1 MDIGWTGVQERR
13 LGELEA
19 PADELDRRFSSLQD
33 RERSFQSLD
42 KKLVKQH
49 RRRLTEF
56 REIHLRPGLCRLE
69 TRLVE
74 VLGKKGFVQVATPII
89 MSKGHLSKMTITK
102 GHPLFDQIYWLDHN
116 KCLRPML
123 APHLYFMLKDFLRI
137 WDKPIRIFEIGPCF
151 RKESQ
156 GARHSNE
163 FTMLN
168 LVEMGLPAEERN
180 DRIAE
185 LAAVVVDTAEVG
197 EYRLKAE
204 RSAVYGDTIDIVANE
219 GDVELGSAA
228 MGPHPLDRAWK
239 ITDNWVGIGFGIERL
254 LMVAKKSHNLHKMG
268 RSLSC
273 LDGHRLN
280 I

>member
-13 LGELEA
+13 LKELEA
-19 PADELDRRFSSLQD
+19 SSDELGRRFNSLED
-33 RERSFQSLD
+33 RKQSFQSLD

-49 RRRLTEF
+49 RRLLTEV
-56 REIHLRPGLCRLE
+56 REIKLRPGRCILE

-89 MSKGHLSKMTITK
+89 MSKGHLSKMTIK
-102 GHPLFDQIYWLDHN
+102 EGHPLFNQIYWLDHN

-123 APHLYFMLKDFLRI
+123 APHLYFVLRDFLRI
-137 WDKPIRIFEIGPCF
+137 WDKPVRIFEIGPCF

-156 GARHSNE
+156 GVQHSSE

-180 DRIAE
+180 ERIAE
-185 LAAVVVDTAEVG
+185 LAAVVADAAEISD
-197 EYRLKAE
+197 YRLKAE
-204 RSAVYGDTIDIVANE
+204 KSAVYGDTIDVVANE
-219 GDVELGSAA
+219 GNVELGSAA

-254 LMVAKKSHNLHKMG
+254 LMVAQKSHNLHKMG
-268 RSLSC
+268 RSLSY